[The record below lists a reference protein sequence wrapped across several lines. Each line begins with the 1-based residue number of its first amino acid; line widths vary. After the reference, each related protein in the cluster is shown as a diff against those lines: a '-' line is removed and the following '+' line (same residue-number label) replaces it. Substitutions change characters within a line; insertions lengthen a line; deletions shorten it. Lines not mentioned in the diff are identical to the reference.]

1 VTVWKGQRWSTARA
15 YLDRARRLGTFS
27 LVTAALVRRDGVAVG
42 VEYERRRRP
51 HAAMAR
57 REIVLGA
64 GAFDTPQLLQLS
76 GVGPAVHLRSV
87 GIDPLVDSPQVGP

>member
-1 VTVWKGQRWSTARA
+1 VPVWKGQRSSTARA

-27 LVTAALVRRDGVAVG
+27 LVTAVLVRRDGVAVG

-51 HAAMAR
+51 HAAMAP